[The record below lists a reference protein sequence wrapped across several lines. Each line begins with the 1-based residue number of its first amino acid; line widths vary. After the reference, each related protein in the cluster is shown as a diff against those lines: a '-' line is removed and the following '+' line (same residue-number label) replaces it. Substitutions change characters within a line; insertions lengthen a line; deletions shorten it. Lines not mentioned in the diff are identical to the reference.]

1 MSRILLI
8 LVFLAFG
15 AYSAYV
21 VYDVGYVGILHSH
34 LTNAGGIQVLCD
46 LTISLTLVCIWM
58 AGDAR
63 RQGRNPWPYLAA
75 TLFLGSFGPLL
86 YLLLRPRDGKSRSLS
101 AAVAASMTQLG

>member
-1 MSRILLI
+1 MARTVLI
-8 LVFLAFG
+8 LILAAFG
-15 AYSAYV
+15 AYSGFV
-21 VYDVGYVGILHSH
+21 VYQVGYLGILHSH
-34 LTNAGGIQVLCD
+34 LSNAGGIQVLCD

-58 AGDAR
+58 VGDAR

-86 YLLLRPRDGKSRSLS
+86 YLLLRPRPGKPRSLS